1 MSRWVLLPRQKGS
14 QQELDLP
21 MLSLLLYIY
30 GRSLKSG
37 KRLHLY
43 ILGIV
48 VSLTGDAMKDKLE
61 EMESID
67 YFHETSEDTWSRG
80 IMFKIKN
87 QTCWRSSL
95 TGQGRKPSPGEK
107 SPKVKFISCP
117 NLLLIKLAF
126 GSSTRD
132 LDTRLKVN
140 TSNQQN
146 SDLFQPPRS
155 LPEESI
161 LLFIQLTNSLCTDFF
176 LREGGRLYIGNSPR
190 INKKRNSFRRKS
202 SPPPPYSPPIKTCV
216 TDLFKIVWDKI
227 RSKRFQNYFIW
238 LVYLNFTCNLLFK
251 LKPFCHVSHTEIN
264 LLLVLAI
271 EVQLWWCGKKSNF
284 LNIFLRLEF
293 KVNTLEE
300 CKKKPTDT
308 DKEIFLKI
316 LNNDTANE
324 VIKWRFSDTL

>member
-37 KRLHLY
+37 KRLYLY

-67 YFHETSEDTWSRG
+67 YFHETSEDTWSQG

-87 QTCWRSSL
+87 QTCWRSSF

-176 LREGGRLYIGNSPR
+176 SEGEGTSVHRQLTKNKQKTKLFQREILAPS
-190 INKKRNSFRRKS
+190 
-202 SPPPPYSPPIKTCV
+202 T
-216 TDLFKIVWDKI
+216 
-227 RSKRFQNYFIW
+227 
-238 LVYLNFTCNLLFK
+238 LLT
-251 LKPFCHVSHTEIN
+251 PN
-264 LLLVLAI
+264 
-271 EVQLWWCGKKSNF
+271 
-284 LNIFLRLEF
+284 
-293 KVNTLEE
+293 
-300 CKKKPTDT
+300 
-308 DKEIFLKI
+308 
-316 LNNDTANE
+316 
-324 VIKWRFSDTL
+324 